1 MHFSKECLKLY
12 AVTDRSWLGNSTLY
26 AQVEAALIGGATMIQ
41 LREKSLAYKDFLE
54 EALAIK
60 QLTTFYSVPL
70 IINDNI
76 EVALAAHADGI
87 HIGQDDLTVQEAR
100 ELLGPNK
107 IIGVTAKTP
116 HQALLAEK
124 EGANYIG
131 SGAVFGSSTKLNTSP
146 LSYQDLK
153 TICHTTTLP
162 VVAIGG
168 ITKENIMCLKGSG
181 ISGVAVVSGL
191 FATPNIE
198 STARLLYKLS
208 SEVIDL

>member
-1 MHFSKECLKLY
+1 MHFSKDSLKLY
-12 AVTDRSWLGNSTLY
+12 AVTDRSWLGHSTLY
-26 AQVEAALIGGATMIQ
+26 DQVESALLGGVTMIQ

-54 EALAIK
+54 EALALK
-60 QLTTFYSVPL
+60 QLTTYYNVPL

-76 EVALAAHADGI
+76 EVALAACADGV
-87 HIGQDDLTVQEAR
+87 HIGQNDVSVQEAR
-100 ELLGPNK
+100 KLLGPNK

-116 HQALLAEK
+116 QQALLAQE

-146 LSYQDLK
+146 LSYQDLQK
-153 TICHTTTLP
+153 ICHATNLP

-168 ITKENIMCLKGSG
+168 ITTENILSLKESG

-191 FATPNIE
+191 FAAPNIE
-198 STARLLYKLS
+198 LTARLLYKLS
-208 SEVIDL
+208 SEVITL